1 MSRQF
6 VLGGAQFGNGYG
18 KFVQVPKL
26 TPSELANLLEY
37 SSQVG
42 ISLIDIAQSYN
53 GCIENLSEVKMSKKF
68 DFSTKIIYVENSEI
82 DQERNLKI
90 ELGLLNKQ
98 NYHSIL
104 IHNWSTLS
112 ERNRFSALKFLDR
125 LKVSNLTAR
134 IGISI
139 YQPEEMSAVPFP
151 IDIVQAPLNF
161 FNLSFLKSKIAH
173 DFRKA
178 GVEFA
183 CRSIFHQGLMLSN
196 DPNHLSQFP
205 ELLDFIDF
213 CERNSVSSIQGALS
227 VFDSQS
233 LFSSLV
239 VGVGSVN
246 QLQDV
251 TQSSTYKTNLDYYHE
266 RQYRKEFIDPR
277 TW

>member
-18 KFVQVPKL
+18 KFVKVPKL
-26 TPSELANLLEY
+26 TPNELANLLEY

-53 GCIENLSEVKMSKKF
+53 GCVENLSEVKMSKKF
-68 DFSTKIIYVENSEI
+68 DFSTKIIYEENSEI

-90 ELGLLNKQ
+90 ELDLLKKQ

-112 ERNRFSALKFLDR
+112 ARNRFSALKFLDR
-125 LKVSNLTAR
+125 LKESHLTAK

-139 YQPEEMSAVPFP
+139 YQPEEMNVMPFP

-161 FNLSFLKSKIAH
+161 FNLSFLKSKIALN
-173 DFRKA
+173 FRKA

-213 CERNSVSSIQGALS
+213 CERNNVSPIQGALS

-246 QLQDV
+246 QLRDV
-251 TQSSTYKTNLDYYHE
+251 TQSTTYKTNLDYSVK
-266 RQYRKEFIDPR
+266 RQYRREFTDPR
-277 TW
+277 IW